1 MPIIQSAIKRMRQ
14 SRVRQARLT
23 PVKSHMKT
31 MMKNI
36 LDLSKAGKKDE
47 AAKVLPQVFKAIDMA
62 AKKNILHWKTAA
74 RKKSLVSR
82 AIAGMGKKS

>member
-31 MMKNI
+31 MLKNV
-36 LDLSKAGKKDE
+36 LVLVKEGKKDE
-47 AAKVLPQVFKAIDMA
+47 ATKMLPKVYKAIDMA
-62 AKKNILHWKTAA
+62 AKKNILHWKNAA

-82 AIAGMGKKS
+82 AIAGIGKK